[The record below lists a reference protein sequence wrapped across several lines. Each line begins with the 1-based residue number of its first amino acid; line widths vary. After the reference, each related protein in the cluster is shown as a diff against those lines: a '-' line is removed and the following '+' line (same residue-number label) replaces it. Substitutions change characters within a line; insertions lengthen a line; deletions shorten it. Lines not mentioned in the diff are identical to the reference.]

1 MSPTPAA
8 RPGPSTRPAATAR
21 PAASTRPDAADD
33 LRAIALRMFAQTG
46 YAGTSLQQIADAAGY
61 SKSSVLYHFS
71 SKEALFESAIEPAVK
86 TLGAFLDNS
95 VRRVRSAEELEA
107 FVEEFIDVMLAH
119 RSEVH
124 IIINQGRTLTDIGL
138 IDEALGYIERIGES
152 VMAELPSAT
161 ERMRLSIALA
171 GAAYILAVSPVD
183 PDDDEMPVDE
193 VREALVEV
201 LTDLL
206 RPLSA

>member
-1 MSPTPAA
+1 MS
-8 RPGPSTRPAATAR
+8 PSTRQ
-21 PAASTRPDAADD
+21 ASTRPDAADD

-86 TLGAFLDNS
+86 TLGAFLDTS
-95 VRRVRSAEELEA
+95 VRRVRSAEELET
-107 FVEEFIDVMLAH
+107 FVEEFVDVMLAH
-119 RSEVH
+119 RPEVH
-124 IIINQGRTLTDIGL
+124 IIINQGRTLSDIGL
-138 IDEALGYIERIGES
+138 IDEALGYIERIGDS

-171 GAAYILAVSPVD
+171 GAAYILAVAPVD
-183 PDDDEMPVDE
+183 PEDDDMPVDE

-206 RPLSA
+206 RPLSV